1 MTEWLRKTLTGELIP
16 ELWSEVRGG
25 ESLRKFWKR
34 VLSRTASAKSPGQEG
49 AWLVPR
55 RKRRLVGLG
64 WSNGSDTE

>member
-1 MTEWLRKTLTGELIP
+1 MTEWLRKTLTGELIS

-25 ESLRKFWKR
+25 ESLKQFWKR

-55 RKRRLVGLG
+55 RKRRPVRLG
-64 WSNGSDTE
+64 WSNGSATE